1 MKKELFSNE
10 ITILRDTFRRL
21 LRRRAKTNIIKLID
35 KTHPADLALLFRYF
49 NQNEQEEIF
58 NDLKCCYGPWD
69 TYIKKDGDW
78 TLDHTIYCLTDVYT
92 YYSTVPDVGPE
103 DYIVVL
109 TGKSV
114 DWDPLEDSLVPDCWV
129 DLDPHSPSN

>member
-1 MKKELFSNE
+1 MTYVLGCVDENCECDPCCCDEDPNCDPSE
-10 ITILRDTFRRL
+10 ERD
-21 LRRRAKTNIIKLID
+21 I
-35 KTHPADLALLFRYF
+35 
-49 NQNEQEEIF
+49 EIF

-114 DWDPLEDSLVPDCWV
+114 DWDPLEDSLVHDCWF